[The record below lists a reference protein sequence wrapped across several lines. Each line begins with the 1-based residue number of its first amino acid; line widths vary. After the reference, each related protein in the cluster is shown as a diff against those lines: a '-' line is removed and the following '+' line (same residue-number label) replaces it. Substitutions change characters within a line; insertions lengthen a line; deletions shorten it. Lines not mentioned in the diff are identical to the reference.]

1 MPDTSVNSEI
11 PLDAIDLALLS
22 HLQADASQSNLALA
36 EAVHVSP
43 PTCLRRVKRLEEA
56 GYIEGYHAH
65 LSASRLGHGITA
77 FVSVVMG
84 SHTREVARAF
94 EARLQDIPEII
105 ACHNVSGQYDFLLEV
120 VAADL
125 AAYGEFARNVLQD
138 LPGVTELHS
147 SFSLKSL
154 KDRHRDNRVIRRRG
168 RIYVINK
175 TNRRF
180 KARQG

>member
-1 MPDTSVNSEI
+1 MNEQ
-11 PLDAIDLALLS
+11 LDRTDLRLLAAL
-22 HLQADASQSNLALA
+22 QDDARLTVAQLA
-36 EAVHVSP
+36 EKVSLSASP
-43 PTCLRRVKRLEEA
+43 CWRRVKRLEEA

-125 AAYGEFARNVLQD
+125 AAYGDFARNVLQD

-154 KDRHRDNRVIRRRG
+154 KDQRKLPLAGN
-168 RIYVINK
+168 
-175 TNRRF
+175 
-180 KARQG
+180 

>member
-1 MPDTSVNSEI
+1 MDTA
-11 PLDAIDLALLS
+11 LDRTDQRLLAA
-22 HLQADASQSNLALA
+22 LQDDARLTVAELA
-36 EAVHVSP
+36 ERVSLSTSP
-43 PTCLRRVKRLEEA
+43 CWRRVRRLEQA
-56 GYIEGYHAH
+56 GYIAGYHAQ
-65 LSASRLGHGITA
+65 LSATRLGYGITA

-94 EARLQDIPEII
+94 EASLHDIPEIV

-154 KDRHRDNRVIRRRG
+154 KDQRKLPLAG
-168 RIYVINK
+168 
-175 TNRRF
+175 
-180 KARQG
+180 A